1 MPLEALQQRPHENLA
16 ALLAHARARSDELF
30 RLVRPSAMYERPI
43 PERHR
48 LIFYLGHLE
57 AFDWNLIARRAFG
70 VEPFHAAYDKL
81 FAFGIDPIGGGLPNE
96 PPSDWP
102 EAPAVRSYNHR
113 VRTIVDECL
122 P

>member
-1 MPLEALQQRPHENLA
+1 MAPTLA
-16 ALLAHARARSDELF
+16 SRSLVEQLDSARARTDGLF
-30 RLVRPSAMYERPI
+30 DLIKPGTLYSRPI

-70 VEPFHAAYDKL
+70 VEPFHAAFDKL
-81 FAFGIDPIGGGLPNE
+81 FAFGIDPIGGGLPDE

-102 EAPAVRSYNHR
+102 EAAAVRSYNQR
-113 VRTIVDECL
+113 VRAILDECL
-122 P
+122 VRN